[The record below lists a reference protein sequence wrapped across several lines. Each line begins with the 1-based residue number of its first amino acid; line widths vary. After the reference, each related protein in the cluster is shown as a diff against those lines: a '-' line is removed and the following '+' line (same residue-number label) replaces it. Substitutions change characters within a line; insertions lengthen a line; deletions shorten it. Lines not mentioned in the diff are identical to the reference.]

1 MMIHCETDDRVLDVI
16 VRSPGATLDDVMLQC
31 PDLTWN
37 QIFLAIDRLSRNGE
51 MQVIAKSPGV
61 YTLRLSE
68 HVEDTHVANELAG
81 R

>member
-1 MMIHCETDDRVLDVI
+1 MIHCGTDDRVLTVI
-16 VRSPGATLDDVMLQC
+16 AHSPGATLDNVVLQC

-61 YTLRLSE
+61 YTLSLSE
-68 HVEDTHVANELAG
+68 PVGDTHMARQLG
-81 R
+81 KG

>member
-1 MMIHCETDDRVLDVI
+1 MIHCETDDWVLAAI
-16 VRSPGATLDDVMLQC
+16 VRSPGATLDDVVRQC

-37 QIFLAIDRLSRNGE
+37 QVFLAIDRLSRNGE
-51 MQVIAKSPGV
+51 MQMIVKSPGV

-68 HVEDTHVANELAG
+68 HVGDTHMASELAG